1 MDTPRKPTRPE
12 ARLERQIRDE
22 VDEVDEVDESLLDWM
37 LSLTP
42 RERLR
47 AASRASR
54 ALSRFRRVA
63 S

>member
-12 ARLERQIRDE
+12 ARLERQIRDA
-22 VDEVDEVDESLLDWM
+22 VDEVDDSLLDWM

-54 ALSRFRRVA
+54 ALSRFHRVA